1 MTLQQISLGMF
12 AAAGSGGL
20 LFTLLIGLRKRYP
33 RALVAGHGLL
43 GMAALC
49 VLGYALLNSPTPAAS
64 GGWLAMGVL
73 GAAWCGGVVLFRVLR
88 PKGNRFL
95 LAWVHG
101 GLAALGIGLLYQ
113 FAF

>member
-1 MTLQQISLGMF
+1 MTLLKISFAMF

-43 GMAALC
+43 GMAALWA
-49 VLGYALLNSPTPAAS
+49 LGYALLNSSTPVTS
-64 GGWLAMGVL
+64 DGWLAIGIL
-73 GAAWCGGVVLFRVLR
+73 GAAWCGGIVLFRVMR

-95 LAWVHG
+95 LAWAHG
-101 GLAALGIGLLYQ
+101 GLALLGICLLYRI
-113 FAF
+113 AF